1 MGSFGARHGARL
13 LYWARKAGRLPTA
26 DVPALRAQCTIRSGI
41 GINRACAL
49 LKLGPKRCYPPGC
62 NDTPS
67 LPLSAMRE
75 ARPRRGTNHQ
85 PLRQRFHQRSAIQ
98 AEINERDVLAQPA
111 LMSCAFRA
119 AVRSATAL
127 RCCPGEFFFAGCV
140 REQPCKLVS
149 HCRPETARDFGLPA
163 RATQG
168 VPDGCDG
175 ALAGAARR
183 PCVWRTC

>member
-26 DVPALRAQCTIRSGI
+26 DVPALRAQCTIRSGT

-85 PLRQRFHQRSAIQ
+85 PLRQRFQLLARFAVQQRFQLLARFAVQ
-98 AEINERDVLAQPA
+98 PDMDKGRVLSKPR
-111 LMSCAFRA
+111 LKRGAFRA
-119 AVRSATAL
+119 AVRAAMAL
-127 RCCPGEFFFAGCV
+127 GASERAPSQPDRKV
-140 REQPCKLVS
+140 RVIS
-149 HCRPETARDFGLPA
+149 GMRR
-163 RATQG
+163 RA
-168 VPDGCDG
+168 
-175 ALAGAARR
+175 
-183 PCVWRTC
+183 